1 MSDNGYDPIQSGN
14 KKSFFK
20 DTILGSDEEYEEYV
34 RTQKTSSV
42 VNNINPTVNNVN
54 EININNVTYSKNGV
68 NSGVNYQDNYNR
80 GAKEN
85 GDLIFNKN
93 DILTNI
99 IITIVLLVIVSV
111 AGAAVMKNEI
121 GDNGEVEEIVYSEES
136 LSEEEKNKILNN
148 GGEVKNYTYNE
159 VIEWDD
165 NEFDVHVS
173 IPTYYAFSKDINVVS
188 SATYSPDNRFPV
200 KNSVYDVEIEY
211 DALNS
216 IALQNY
222 EEFLLVNKNYKSVL
236 NTANKT
242 VFVKSI
248 GSNIYEFVI
257 REYGIFTY
265 GFCFGDYKRALG
277 VNLTTNE

>member
-20 DTILGSDEEYEEYV
+20 DTILGSDEEYEEYL
-34 RTQKTSSV
+34 RMQKTS
-42 VNNINPTVNNVN
+42 NTVNNVN
-54 EININNVTYSKNGV
+54 PTVNSGNEINFNNVTYTKNNV
-68 NSGVNYQDNYNR
+68 TPGVNYQDNYNR

-85 GDLIFNKN
+85 TDLVFNKN

-111 AGAAVMKNEI
+111 AGGAVMKNEI

-165 NEFDVHVS
+165 NEFDIHVS
-173 IPTYYAFSKDINVVS
+173 IPTYYAFSNDINVVS

-211 DALNS
+211 DTLNS

-222 EEFLLVNKNYKSVL
+222 EEFLVVNKKYKNVL
-236 NTANKT
+236 STGNKN
-242 VFVKSI
+242 VFVRSV

-257 REYGIFTY
+257 REHAIFTY
-265 GFCFGDYKRALG
+265 GFCFGDYKLALG